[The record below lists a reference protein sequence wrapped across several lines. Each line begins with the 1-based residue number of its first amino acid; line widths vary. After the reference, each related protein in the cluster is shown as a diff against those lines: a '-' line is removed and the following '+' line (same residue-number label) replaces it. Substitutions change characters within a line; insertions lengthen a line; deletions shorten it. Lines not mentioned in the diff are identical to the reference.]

1 MILTREQKEETQE
14 LLNKLVVKSWEDN
27 TFKSQ
32 LISNPKETIEEFAQT
47 KFDEKVNLVVE
58 DQTDSSKIYIN
69 IPRNINNEDMELSDE
84 QLETVSGGDVGTV
97 LAVIAVASL
106 IYSGGK
112 AIYDGISDGIELANQ
127 E

>member
-27 TFKSQ
+27 AFKSQ
-32 LISNPKETIEEFAQT
+32 LISNPKETIEEFSQT

-69 IPRNINNEDMELSDE
+69 IPRNINNEDIELSDE